1 MKKLFLILMAGTVA
15 CTSVSAQKYS
25 ITGTAEGTVDGDT
38 VYLCKAQGYGLVN
51 TDTAVVSNGK
61 FTFSGDVPAAG
72 YAMRFVRP
80 MHAGDSKGLCIA
92 QVVLEE
98 ADIKVKTYMGTPKY
112 KDGDVESTGANQKLL
127 TEYRAATSGIGKGMD
142 DVYRVLLEKKGTK
155 EEQSAAQAKVDSV
168 QRLITIAKRDFL
180 TQHMDNP
187 LPICDMMLNDV
198 FRQLKDDEKAAM
210 LELFKQKMPQSAN
223 YKRLAADAA
232 ASAPTAIGK
241 KYTDFSMLDTDDKPV
256 KVSDFVGKNKYVLID
271 FWASWCGPC
280 RAEMPYVLEA
290 YNQYHQKGFEVVGV
304 SLDNKKDAWVKA
316 VKDLH
321 LPWPQMSD
329 LKGWQCQGAAIYNV
343 RAIPANVLVDK
354 DGNIVAKDLR
364 GENLIQQL
372 KKLLD

>member
-1 MKKLFLILMAGTVA
+1 MKRLFLMFVAATMAFA
-15 CTSVSAQKYS
+15 SVSAQKYT

-38 VYLCKAQGYGLVN
+38 VFLCKPQGYGLVN
-51 TDTAVVSNGK
+51 TDTAIVAGGK
-61 FTFSGDVPAAG
+61 FTFSGNAPAEG

-80 MHAGDSKGLCIA
+80 IHAGDSKGLCMA

-98 ADIKVKTYMGTPKY
+98 ADITVKTYKSTPKY

-127 TEYRAATSGIGKGMD
+127 SEYRAATSNFGKGMD
-142 DVYRVLLEKKGTK
+142 DVYRLLIEKKGTK
-155 EEQSAAQAKVDSV
+155 EEQDAAQAKVDSV
-168 QRLITIAKRDFL
+168 QRLITVAKRDFL
-180 TQHMDNP
+180 TQHMNTP

-198 FRQLKDDEKAAM
+198 FRQLKDNEKAAM

-232 ASAPTAIGK
+232 ASAPTAIGQ
-241 KYTDFSMLDTDDKPV
+241 KYTDFTMLDTEDKEM

-280 RAEMPYVLEA
+280 RAEMPYVVEA
-290 YNQYHQKGFEVVGV
+290 YDAFHQKGFEVVGV
-304 SLDNKKDAWVKA
+304 SLDNKKEAWVKA
-316 VKDLH
+316 IKDLR

-354 DGNIVAKDLR
+354 DGKIIAKDLR
-364 GENLIQQL
+364 GQNLINQL
-372 KKLLD
+372 KALLD

>member
-1 MKKLFLILMAGTVA
+1 MNRLFSILIAGTVA
-15 CTSVSAQKYS
+15 CTSVSAQKFT
-25 ITGTAEGTVDGDT
+25 ITGTAEGTIDGDT
-38 VYLCKAQGYGLVN
+38 VYLCKAQGYGLIN
-51 TDTAVVSNGK
+51 TDTAVVSNGQ

-80 MHAGDSKGLCIA
+80 THAGNYKGLCIA

-98 ADIKVKTYMGTPKY
+98 ADIKVKTYKSEPKY
-112 KDGDVESTGANQKLL
+112 KEGDVESTGLNHKLL

-142 DVYRVLLEKKGTK
+142 DVYRILLEKKGTA
-155 EEQSAAQAKVDSV
+155 EEQKAAQAKVDSV

-180 TQHMDNP
+180 TQHMDKP
-187 LPICDMMLNDV
+187 LPICDMMLSDV
-198 FRQLKDDEKAAM
+198 YRQLKDDEKSAM
-210 LELFKQKMPQSAN
+210 LELFKQKMPESAN

-241 KYTDFSMLDTDDKPV
+241 KYTDFSMLDPDDKQV
-256 KVSDFVGKNKYVLID
+256 KVSDFFGQNKYVLID

-280 RAEMPYVLEA
+280 RAEMPYVIEA

-304 SLDNKKDAWVKA
+304 SLDNKKEAWVKA
-316 VKDLH
+316 IKDLK

-354 DGNIVAKDLR
+354 DGIIVAKDLR
-364 GENLIQQL
+364 GENLINQL
-372 KKLLD
+372 KALLD